1 VTAGAECLSLDL
13 LGRWLRV
20 RCTRVEFKRDIAS
33 RYAACIFAP
42 NVTGD
47 GRPAPDLEIDVRFAA
62 DGSMSLLVTGQPTIT
77 VANEAELHDELD
89 RSIVL
94 GLQRLRP
101 GLYVL
106 HAAVL
111 SWHRRAFVIA
121 GASGDG
127 KSTTSWGLLHHGARF
142 VSDELAPIDLTTWL
156 VHPFARALC
165 LKRDPPLDYP
175 LPASALR
182 IGSCVHV
189 PTAALPCAT
198 ERTPQPVAGVVFV
211 RHDPGRLRAELRRL
225 SAAESA
231 ARLYA
236 SALNAL
242 AHDGRGFDSAVELAS
257 RWPAVALASG
267 ELKESCEL
275 LGNWMDSMVG

>member
-1 VTAGAECLSLDL
+1 MTAGAECLWLDV
-13 LGRWLRV
+13 LGRKLRV
-20 RCTRVEFKRDIAS
+20 RCSRIEVMRDIAS
-33 RYAACIFAP
+33 RYAAS
-42 NVTGD
+42 V
-47 GRPAPDLEIDVRFAA
+47 RAPDVTAGGSPDLDIDIRFAA
-62 DGSMSLLVTGQPTIT
+62 DESISLLVAGQPVIT
-77 VANEAELHDELD
+77 VTDEAELHDELD

-101 GLYVL
+101 DLYVL

-111 SWHRRAFVIA
+111 SWRGRAFLIA

-142 VSDELAPIDLTTWL
+142 VSDELAPIDLTTRQ

-165 LKRDPPLDYP
+165 LKREPPLAYP

-189 PTAALPCAT
+189 PTAALPSAT
-198 ERTPQPVAGVVFV
+198 ERMPQPVAGVVFV
-211 RHDPGRLRAELRRL
+211 RHDPMLSRPQLHRL
-225 SAAESA
+225 SVAESA

-236 SALNAL
+236 NALNAL
-242 AHDGRGFDSAVELAS
+242 AHETRGLDAAIELAS

-267 ELKESCEL
+267 ELKDSCEL
-275 LGNWMDSMVG
+275 LGHWMDSMDS

>member
-1 VTAGAECLSLDL
+1 VTAGAERLSLDL

-20 RCTRVEFKRDIAS
+20 RCARVKVMRDIAS
-33 RYAACIFAP
+33 RYAACVCAPDFA
-42 NVTGD
+42 GG
-47 GRPAPDLEIDVRFAA
+47 GRAAPDLEIEIRFAA
-62 DGSMSLLVTGQPTIT
+62 DGSMSLLAAGQPAIT
-77 VANEAELHDELD
+77 LANEADVHDELD
-89 RSIVL
+89 RSIVI

-101 GLYVL
+101 EFYVL

-111 SWHRRAFVIA
+111 SWRRRAFVLA

-142 VSDELAPIDLTTWL
+142 VSDELAPIDLTTRQ
-156 VHPFARALC
+156 VYPFERALC
-165 LKRDPPLDYP
+165 LKREPPLDYP

-198 ERTPQPVAGVVFV
+198 ERTPQAVAGVVFV
-211 RHDPGRLRAELRRL
+211 RHDPGRSRPELHRL
-225 SAAESA
+225 SVAESA

-242 AHDGRGFDSAVELAS
+242 AHDGRGFDAAVELAS

-267 ELKESCEL
+267 ELKESCDL
-275 LGNWMDSMVG
+275 LGSWMDSMLS